1 MTHSRAVARHRTA
14 TSARF
19 IPNARVGDYTIDQEL
34 RSEDTG
40 LVYAATHL
48 VLPRRA
54 AVKVMHPAQA
64 YMRSLA
70 VQILREACVLEALSH
85 PGVPR
90 VYECGVLGDKRPWV
104 ALELITGDT
113 IAELVASEP
122 LPLGELVAMLAAA
135 TDVLEHAHARGV
147 VHNRLTD
154 ASIVRTPHRRAAF
167 SVRGW
172 GDVVAHDSNLAAAPH
187 GDVHDL
193 GLVAFR
199 ALTGQTMREGDQVA
213 QHAPHA
219 PRELAILI
227 DDMIAHEPSARPSAT
242 EVLARIGAISIL
254 EPPRTATSEI
264 PKHIEATPSSF
275 TIRIHRSGTTG

>member
-1 MTHSRAVARHRTA
+1 MARHRTD

-19 IPNARVGDYTIDQEL
+19 SEGARVGDYRIEHEL

-40 LVYAATHL
+40 LVYCGTHL

-54 AVKVMHPAQA
+54 AIKVMHPAQA
-64 YMRSLA
+64 YMRALA

-90 VYECGVLGDKRPWV
+90 VYECGVLEDKRPWV

-113 IAELVASEP
+113 VADLVVRQPLALADLVLMVKAS
-122 LPLGELVAMLAAA
+122 A
-135 TDVLEHAHARGV
+135 DVLEHAHARGV

-154 ASIVRTPHRRAAF
+154 ASIVRTPQRAVAF

-172 GDVVAHDSNLAAAPH
+172 GDVVAHDSNLAAEPS

-199 ALTGQTMREGDQVA
+199 ALTGSMMREGDTVSAVA
-213 QHAPHA
+213 PSV
-219 PRELAILI
+219 PVELAALV
-227 DDMIAHEPSARPSAT
+227 DDMVAREPTARPTAAEVRERAHALAAT
-242 EVLARIGAISIL
+242 LALDTPRAI
-254 EPPRTATSEI
+254 TSDV
-264 PKHIEATPSSF
+264 PKHVEDSPSSF
-275 TIRIHRSGTTG
+275 TIRIHRSGTGT

>member
-1 MTHSRAVARHRTA
+1 MARHRTD

-19 IPNARVGDYTIDQEL
+19 PEGSRVGDYRIEREL

-40 LVYAATHL
+40 LVYVGAHV

-64 YMRSLA
+64 YMRALA

-90 VYECGVLGDKRPWV
+90 VYECGVLDDKRPWV

-113 IAELVASEP
+113 VAELVVRQP
-122 LPLGELVAMLAAA
+122 LALAELVTMLHAAA
-135 TDVLEHAHARGV
+135 GVLEHAHARGV

-154 ASIVRTPHRRAAF
+154 ASIVRTPHRSVPF

-172 GDVVAHDSNLAAAPH
+172 GDVVAHDSNLAAEPS

-199 ALTGQTMREGDQVA
+199 ALTGAMLREGDTVSAVA
-213 QHAPHA
+213 PTV
-219 PRELAILI
+219 PVELAALV
-227 DDMIAHEPSARPSAT
+227 DDMVAREPTARPTAA
-242 EVLARIGAISIL
+242 EVRERAHALVTTLAP
-254 EPPRTATSEI
+254 EPARTITSDVPNHVEDS
-264 PKHIEATPSSF
+264 PSSF
-275 TIRIHRSGTTG
+275 TIRIHRSGTGT

>member
-1 MTHSRAVARHRTA
+1 VARHRTD

-19 IPNARVGDYTIDQEL
+19 NEGARVGDYRIEREL

-40 LVYAATHL
+40 LVYTGTHI

-54 AVKVMHPAQA
+54 AIKVMHPAQA
-64 YMRSLA
+64 YMRALA

-90 VYECGVLGDKRPWV
+90 VYECGVLEDKRPWV

-113 IAELVASEP
+113 VAELVARQP
-122 LPLGELVAMLAAA
+122 LALPDLVTMLHAAA
-135 TDVLEHAHARGV
+135 DVLEHAHARGV

-154 ASIVRTPHRRAAF
+154 ASIVRTPQRAVPF

-172 GDVVAHDSNLAAAPH
+172 GDVVAHDSNLAAEPS

-199 ALTGQTMREGDQVA
+199 ALTGAMLREGDTVSAIAPSVPAALATLVDDMVA
-213 QHAPHA
+213 REPTARPTAAEVRERAHDLAL
-219 PRELAILI
+219 ELAP
-227 DDMIAHEPSARPSAT
+227 AS
-242 EVLARIGAISIL
+242 
-254 EPPRTATSEI
+254 PRAVTSDV
-264 PKHIEATPSSF
+264 PKHVEDSPSSF
-275 TIRIHRSGTTG
+275 TIRIHRSG

>member
-1 MTHSRAVARHRTA
+1 VARHRTD

-19 IPNARVGDYTIDQEL
+19 SEGARVGDYRIEREL

-40 LVYAATHL
+40 LVYCGMHL

-54 AVKVMHPAQA
+54 AIKVMHPAQA
-64 YMRSLA
+64 YMRALA

-90 VYECGVLGDKRPWV
+90 VYECGVLEDKRPWV

-113 IAELVASEP
+113 VAELVVRQPLALADLVTMIKAS
-122 LPLGELVAMLAAA
+122 A
-135 TDVLEHAHARGV
+135 DVLEHAHARGV

-154 ASIVRTPHRRAAF
+154 ASIVRTPQRAVAF

-172 GDVVAHDSNLAAAPH
+172 GDVVAHDSNLAAEPS

-199 ALTGQTMREGDQVA
+199 ALTGAMMREGDTVSGVA
-213 QHAPHA
+213 PSV
-219 PRELAILI
+219 PVELAALV
-227 DDMIAHEPSARPSAT
+227 DDMVAREPTARPTAA
-242 EVLARIGAISIL
+242 EVRERAHALTTTLTL
-254 EPPRTATSEI
+254 ESPRTITSDV
-264 PKHIEATPSSF
+264 PKHVEDSPSSF
-275 TIRIHRSGTTG
+275 TIRINRSSTGT

>member
-1 MTHSRAVARHRTA
+1 MARHRTA

-19 IPNARVGDYTIDQEL
+19 TPNERVGDYRIEKEL

-54 AVKVMHPAQA
+54 AVQVMHPAQA
-64 YMRSLA
+64 YMRALA

-90 VYECGVLGDKRPWV
+90 VYECGVLDDKRPWV
-104 ALELITGDT
+104 ALEMISGET
-113 IAELVASEP
+113 IAELVATERLSS
-122 LPLGELVAMLAAA
+122 GELVSMLRAAA
-135 TDVLEHAHARGV
+135 DVLEHAHARGV

-154 ASIVRTPHRRAAF
+154 ASIVRTPQRRVPF

-172 GDVVAHDSNLAAAPH
+172 GDVVAHDSNLVAEPH

-199 ALTGQTMREGDQVA
+199 ALTGHMMREGDQVA
-213 QHAPHA
+213 QLAPTA

-227 DDMIAHEPSARPSAT
+227 DDMIAHEPSARPTAA
-242 EVLARIGAISIL
+242 EVLARVADITIV
-254 EPPRTATSEI
+254 EPPRTSTSEF
-264 PKHIEATPSSF
+264 PQVIEDSPSSF
-275 TIRIHRSGTTG
+275 TIRIHRSGTSG

>member
-1 MTHSRAVARHRTA
+1 MARHRTA

-19 IPNARVGDYTIDQEL
+19 NPNARVGDYRIEQEL

-54 AVKVMHPAQA
+54 ALKVMHPAQA

-90 VYECGVLGDKRPWV
+90 VYECGVLDDKRPWV
-104 ALELITGDT
+104 ALELITGET
-113 IAELVASEP
+113 IAELVATEP
-122 LPLGELVAMLAAA
+122 LYIGELVAMLVAAA
-135 TDVLEHAHARGV
+135 DVLEHAHARGV

-154 ASIVRTPHRRAAF
+154 ASIVRTPQRRAPF

-172 GDVVAHDSNLAAAPH
+172 GDVVAHDSNLAADPH

-199 ALTGQTMREGDQVA
+199 ALTGQMMREGDRVPEL
-213 QHAPHA
+213 APHA
-219 PRELAILI
+219 PRELASLI
-227 DDMIAHEPSARPSAT
+227 DDMIAADPRARPTAAAVRERAMDIT
-242 EVLARIGAISIL
+242 II
-254 EPPRTATSEI
+254 EPPRTATNEI
-264 PKHIEATPSSF
+264 PKHVEDSPSSF
-275 TIRIHRSGTTG
+275 TIRINRAGHR

>member
-1 MTHSRAVARHRTA
+1 MARHRTD

-19 IPNARVGDYTIDQEL
+19 AEGARVGDYRIEREL

-40 LVYAATHL
+40 LVYCGKHI

-54 AVKVMHPAQA
+54 AIKVMHPAQA
-64 YMRSLA
+64 YMRALA

-90 VYECGVLGDKRPWV
+90 VYECGVLDDKRPWV

-113 IAELVASEP
+113 VAELVARHP
-122 LPLGELVAMLAAA
+122 LAIADLVTMVRAAA
-135 TDVLEHAHARGV
+135 DVLEHAHARGV

-154 ASIVRTPHRRAAF
+154 ASIVRTPQRAVPF

-172 GDVVAHDSNLAAAPH
+172 GDVVAHDSNLAAEPS

-199 ALTGQTMREGDQVA
+199 ALTGAMLREGDTVSAVA
-213 QHAPHA
+213 PSVPA
-219 PRELAILI
+219 ELAALV
-227 DDMIAHEPSARPSAT
+227 DDMVAREPTARPTAS
-242 EVLARIGAISIL
+242 EVRTRAQGLMTMLELDPAR
-254 EPPRTATSEI
+254 TTTTDV
-264 PKHIEATPSSF
+264 PKHVEDSPSSF
-275 TIRIHRSGTTG
+275 TIRIHRSG

>member
-1 MTHSRAVARHRTA
+1 MARHRTD

-19 IPNARVGDYTIDQEL
+19 SEGARVGDYRIEREL

-40 LVYAATHL
+40 LVYCGKHI

-54 AVKVMHPAQA
+54 AIKVMHPAQA
-64 YMRSLA
+64 YMRALA

-90 VYECGVLGDKRPWV
+90 VYECGVLEDKRPWV

-113 IAELVASEP
+113 VAELVVRQP
-122 LPLGELVAMLAAA
+122 LAIADLVTMVQAAA
-135 TDVLEHAHARGV
+135 DVLEHAHARGV

-154 ASIVRTPHRRAAF
+154 ASIVRTPHRAVAF

-172 GDVVAHDSNLAAAPH
+172 GDVVAHDSNLAAEPS

-199 ALTGQTMREGDQVA
+199 ALTGAMLREGDTVSAVA
-213 QHAPHA
+213 PSVPAELAALVDDMVAREPTARPTAAEVRERAQALVGSLALEA
-219 PRELAILI
+219 PRTI
-227 DDMIAHEPSARPSAT
+227 
-242 EVLARIGAISIL
+242 
-254 EPPRTATSEI
+254 TSEV
-264 PKHIEATPSSF
+264 PKHVEDSPSSF
-275 TIRIHRSGTTG
+275 TIRIHRSG

>member
-1 MTHSRAVARHRTA
+1 MARHRTDTA
-14 TSARF
+14 VRF
-19 IPNARVGDYTIDQEL
+19 APSARVGDYRIEREL

-40 LVYAATHL
+40 LVYAATHI

-64 YMRSLA
+64 YMRALA

-90 VYECGVLGDKRPWV
+90 VYECGVLDDKRPWV

-113 IAELVASEP
+113 IAELVVRQP
-122 LPLGELVAMLAAA
+122 LAVTELVSMLQTSA
-135 TDVLEHAHARGV
+135 DVLEHAHARGV

-154 ASIVRTPHRRAAF
+154 ASIVRTTSRSVPFA
-167 SVRGW
+167 VRGW
-172 GDVVAHDSNLAAAPH
+172 GDVVAHDSNLAADPS

-199 ALTGQTMREGDQVA
+199 ALTGAMMREGDTVSA
-213 QHAPHA
+213 VSPSAPA
-219 PRELAILI
+219 ALARLV
-227 DDMIAHEPSARPSAT
+227 DDMVAREPTARPTAG
-242 EVLARIGAISIL
+242 EVRERVAAIAADVAVAA
-254 EPPRTATSEI
+254 PPRAITSDI
-264 PKHIEATPSSF
+264 PKHIEDEPSSF
-275 TIRIHRSGTTG
+275 TIRIHRSG